1 MTWITDTHNNRC
13 SVEYW
18 GSTEAAQKALNS
30 LQDCSGCSDCSRCSG
45 CLRCLG
51 CVDCS
56 NCADLNEAAPME
68 QSNSLNHIENIHQ
81 AVYAAASQPNSLAMN
96 EWHTCKNTHCRAGW
110 VVTLAGEAGGKLES
124 R

>member
-1 MTWITDTHNNRC
+1 
-13 SVEYW
+13 
-18 GSTEAAQKALNS
+18 
-30 LQDCSGCSDCSRCSG
+30 
-45 CLRCLG
+45 
-51 CVDCS
+51 
-56 NCADLNEAAPME
+56 ME

-124 R
+124 RFGTLLAAMKIYDASDPNFKINPCRFLDSNEDALADMKRLAEQ